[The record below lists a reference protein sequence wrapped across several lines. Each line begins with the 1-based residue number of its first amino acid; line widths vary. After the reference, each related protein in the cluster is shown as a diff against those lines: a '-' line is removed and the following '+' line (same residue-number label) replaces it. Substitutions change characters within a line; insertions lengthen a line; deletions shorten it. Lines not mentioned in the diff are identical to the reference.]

1 MLNCFHEK
9 LLFPV
14 TILSFL
20 YSGVWIRQI
29 YKADSGMILSD
40 SNFSILKCLSIKSTF
55 LIKDIIFAEMLL
67 YISTDFFSG
76 IRIAHIVK

>member
-1 MLNCFHEK
+1 MLNCFHKK

-14 TILSFL
+14 TILNFL
-20 YSGVWIRQI
+20 YNGVWIRQI

-40 SNFSILKCLSIKSTF
+40 SNFSILKCLSIKDTF
-55 LIKDIIFAEMLL
+55 FIKDIIFAEMLL
-67 YISTDFFSG
+67 YIIVDFFSG